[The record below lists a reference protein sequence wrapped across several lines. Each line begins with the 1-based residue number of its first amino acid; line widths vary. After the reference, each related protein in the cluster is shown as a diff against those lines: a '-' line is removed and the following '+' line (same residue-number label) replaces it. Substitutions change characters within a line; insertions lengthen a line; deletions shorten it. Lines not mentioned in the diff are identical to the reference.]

1 MEIKEE
7 FKTINK
13 PYLETF
19 KKFNNSDL
27 AKDLW
32 ERELL
37 IQHEIVEEKN
47 DKLVLKINKVPFVS
61 YPYEWC
67 FDELKDAALLVLEI
81 EKMALEYGFDLND
94 VSSYN
99 IQFVGSKPIFVNP
112 LSFLEYEEGKPWG
125 AYYQFCKQFVAPLV
139 LMAKVDPGLNSLIKN
154 YHDGIPL
161 DLTANILK
169 HRGGL
174 IAWEHIKLPNKS
186 IKNNKKS
193 KVRMTK
199 RSVINIIELLIRQI
213 SNLNMKSHYDDNI
226 DYFSKYFKTKQT
238 LVKDYLKKVKLEDD
252 DIVCDMKAS
261 DGTFSRIAVDLGA
274 YVLALDTDSFAVREN
289 YLRHSNKKDRMLP
302 LITDLN
308 MKKERVNVKCVLA
321 LDLIHRW
328 YIANKLSFDDLFDN
342 YKDICKFLIIEFVP
356 KEDSEVDKLL
366 QMKEDDLLGYNI
378 GHFEESAKKS
388 FKIIKKEEVSGSKRF
403 LYLMEVKDR
412 V

>member
-1 MEIKEE
+1 
-7 FKTINK
+7 
-13 PYLETF
+13 
-19 KKFNNSDL
+19 
-27 AKDLW
+27 
-32 ERELL
+32 
-37 IQHEIVEEKN
+37 
-47 DKLVLKINKVPFVS
+47 
-61 YPYEWC
+61 
-67 FDELKDAALLVLEI
+67 
-81 EKMALEYGFDLND
+81 
-94 VSSYN
+94 
-99 IQFVGSKPIFVNP
+99 
-112 LSFLEYEEGKPWG
+112 
-125 AYYQFCKQFVAPLV
+125 
-139 LMAKVDPGLNSLIKN
+139 
-154 YHDGIPL
+154 
-161 DLTANILK
+161 
-169 HRGGL
+169 
-174 IAWEHIKLPNKS
+174 
-186 IKNNKKS
+186 
-193 KVRMTK
+193 
-199 RSVINIIELLIRQI
+199 
-213 SNLNMKSHYDDNI
+213 MKSHYDDNI